1 MEKKYHLSPIVYAIF
16 WCCSVVWVFFFGFM
30 LGQSKISHKDIPFL
44 RTILPERTAVPI
56 SENELTY
63 STLLKQTNDPIVVP
77 NDADVVEKHT
87 TTLTQKAIQEPA
99 TSTITE
105 TGLYRFSLQL
115 VAVQQKSSA
124 ETYVKKLQK
133 ADIPSAIIETSK
145 NNIVWY
151 RVYTTFEGTVE
162 AFNAFKD
169 KLATLGILDTILREK
184 TAL

>member
-1 MEKKYHLSPIVYAIF
+1 MEKKYYLSPIVYAIF

-44 RTILPERTAVPI
+44 QTILPEHTTVPI
-56 SENELTY
+56 TENELTY

-77 NDADVVEKHT
+77 NDADIIEKNNT
-87 TTLTQKAIQEPA
+87 TIAQKAVQEPP
-99 TSTITE
+99 TSTTE

-133 ADIPSAIIETSK
+133 ADIPSTIIETSK

-169 KLATLGILDTILREK
+169 KLTTLGILDTILREK